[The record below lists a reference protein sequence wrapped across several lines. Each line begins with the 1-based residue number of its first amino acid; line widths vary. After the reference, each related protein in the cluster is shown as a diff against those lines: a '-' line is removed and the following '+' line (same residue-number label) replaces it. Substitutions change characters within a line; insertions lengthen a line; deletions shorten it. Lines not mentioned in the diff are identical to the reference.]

1 MKFSQKHDD
10 LGEHGGSDFP
20 VLVENE
26 DVSLPVRSVY
36 RTRIRKK
43 VLGLDEVGSRV
54 LDHVELLWGCAEV
67 LAESFH
73 VVIGETSLCVHQL
86 IVVLIIVFFLID

>member
-1 MKFSQKHDD
+1 MKFPQKHDD

-36 RTRIRKK
+36 GTRIGKE
-43 VLGLDEVGSRV
+43 VFGLDEVGSRI
-54 LDHVELLWGCAEV
+54 LDYVEILWDCAEV

-73 VVIGETSLCVHQL
+73 VVIGETSLCVQEL
-86 IVVLIIVFFLID
+86 VVVLINVLLN